1 MGDKDTPSDEDF
13 DRVIAQL
20 AKTIDAWT
28 TSVDAYRTG
37 VMTGESPE
45 ELIRTLDQL
54 AGVVDDFGAG
64 IHRAVDQLKKQMLER
79 GPELPNEPTN
89 GI

>member
-1 MGDKDTPSDEDF
+1 MGDKTKPSEEDF

-20 AKTIDAWT
+20 AKTVDAWT
-28 TSVDAYRTG
+28 TSVDAYRAG

-45 ELIRTLDQL
+45 ELIRALDQI
-54 AGVVDDFGAG
+54 AKVVDDFGAG
-64 IHRAVDQLKKQMLER
+64 IHRAVDKLKKQMLER
-79 GPELPNEPTN
+79 GPEQPNGPTK

>member
-1 MGDKDTPSDEDF
+1 MGDKDKPSDEDF

-28 TSVDAYRTG
+28 ASVDAYRTG

-45 ELIRTLDQL
+45 ELIRTLETNSPGL
-54 AGVVDDFGAG
+54 WM
-64 IHRAVDQLKKQMLER
+64 IL
-79 GPELPNEPTN
+79 GPAFTGLWTS
-89 GI
+89 